1 MDRLRDVEELVLA
14 VDDAPLGVEARVAH
28 ERDER
33 VEDLGDAAAESRRG
47 EMKDALAR
55 ERLGERLQLL
65 HQPPAHDRRVV
76 RQGLMADVYLLKFHG
91 AAGYRR
97 ARRIS

>member
-1 MDRLRDVEELVLA
+1 
-14 VDDAPLGVEARVAH
+14 
-28 ERDER
+28 
-33 VEDLGDAAAESRRG
+33 
-47 EMKDALAR
+47 MKDALAR

-65 HQPPAHDRRVV
+65 HQPPADDCRVV
-76 RQGLMADVYLLKFHG
+76 RQGLVADVYLLKFHG